1 MNQLQVLPTIF
12 FKLQNGVDQQLN
24 VTYQLFG
31 QALHQAPIVLVNHAL
46 TGNSQVAGE
55 EGWWKSLIGENKV
68 IDLNKFTV
76 IAFNIPGNGFDK
88 KDKNLIHN
96 YKEYTTKDIATIYW
110 KSLEQIGVNKLFAL
124 IGGSLGGAIAWEMAL
139 LEPEKIEYLI
149 PIATNNKASDW
160 LIGNVHIQESILNQ
174 QEQPLEKARMHAMLL
189 YRTPESIQEKF
200 KGTYNENKN
209 CYAVEDWLNYH
220 GDSLQKRF
228 TLASYKMMNHL
239 LRTIGKELMPK
250 DLEQFAKTTSA
261 TICSIYVNSDYMF
274 TSREQIETIQLI
286 ANHKKDTHLYSI
298 QSIHGH
304 DAFLIEYEQLNTLL
318 QPIFKKT

>member
-1 MNQLQVLPTIF
+1 MSQLQVLPSISF
-12 FKLQNGVDQQLN
+12 QLQNGVDQQLN

-31 QALHQAPIVLVNHAL
+31 QALHQAPIVLINHAL

-55 EGWWKSLIGENKV
+55 KGWWKSLIGENKV

-88 KDKNLIHN
+88 EDKNLIHN

-110 KSLEQIGVNKLFAL
+110 KSLEQIGINELFAL

-139 LEPEKIEYLI
+139 LEPKKIKHLI

-189 YRTPESIQEKF
+189 YRTPESIHEKF

-228 TLASYKMMNHL
+228 TLASYRMMNHL
-239 LRTIGKELMPK
+239 LKTIGKELTSK
-250 DLEQFAKTTSA
+250 DLEIFAKTTTA
-261 TICSIYVNSDYMF
+261 TIYSIYVNSDYMF
-274 TSREQIETIQLI
+274 TSKEQIETIQLI
-286 ANHKKDTHLYSI
+286 ANHKRDTHLYSI

-318 QPIFKKT
+318 QPIFKKA

>member
-1 MNQLQVLPTIF
+1 MHQLQVLPTLSF
-12 FKLQNGVDQQLN
+12 QLQNGLEQQLN

-31 QALHQAPIVLVNHAL
+31 QALHQAPLIVVNHAL

-55 EGWWKSLIGENKV
+55 TGWWNNLIGKNKV

-76 IAFNIPGNGFDK
+76 IAFNIPGNGFDGE
-88 KDKNLIHN
+88 DQNLIHN
-96 YKEYTTKDIATIYW
+96 YKDFTTKDIATIYW
-110 KSLEQIGVNKLFAL
+110 KNLEQIGVNELFAL

-139 LEPEKIEYLI
+139 LEPKKIKHLI
-149 PIATNNKASDW
+149 PIATNIKASDW
-160 LIGNVHIQESILNQ
+160 LIGNVHIQDSILNQ
-174 QEQPLEKARMHAMLL
+174 QEHPLEKARMHAMLL

-200 KGTYNENKN
+200 NGVYDENKN

-228 TLASYKMMNHL
+228 TLAAYKMMNHL
-239 LRTIGKELMPK
+239 LKTIGKELTAT
-250 DLEQFAKTTSA
+250 DLEQFSKTTTTA
-261 TICSIYVNSDYMF
+261 IHSIYVDTDYMF
-274 TSREQIETIQLI
+274 TAKEQLETAQSI
-286 ANHKKDTHLYSI
+286 AQQKEDAYIHCI

-318 QPIFKKT
+318 QPIFKKA

>member
-1 MNQLQVLPTIF
+1 MSQLQVLPTISF
-12 FKLQNGVDQQLN
+12 QLQNGVDQQLN

-46 TGNSQVAGE
+46 TGNSQVAGK
-55 EGWWKSLIGENKV
+55 EGWWSNLIGETKV
-68 IDLNKFTV
+68 IDLNRFTV

-88 KDKNLIHN
+88 EDKNLIHN

-110 KSLEQIGVNKLFAL
+110 KSLEQIGINELFAL

-139 LEPEKIEYLI
+139 LEPKKIKHLI
-149 PIATNNKASDW
+149 PIATNIKASDW
-160 LIGNVHIQESILNQ
+160 LIGNAHIQESILNQ

-239 LRTIGKELMPK
+239 LRTIGQELTSE
-250 DLEQFAKTTSA
+250 DLERFAKTTSA
-261 TICSIYVNSDYMF
+261 TIHCIYVDSDYMF
-274 TSREQIETIQLI
+274 TSREQINTVQSI
-286 ANHKKDTHLYSI
+286 ANHKKDIHLYSI

-318 QPIFKKT
+318 QPIFKKA

>member
-1 MNQLQVLPTIF
+1 MSQLQVLPTISF
-12 FKLQNGVDQQLN
+12 QLQNGVDQQLN
-24 VTYQLFG
+24 LTYQLFG

-55 EGWWKSLIGENKV
+55 EGWWSNLIGETKV
-68 IDLNKFTV
+68 IDLNRFTV

-88 KDKNLIHN
+88 EDKNLIHN

-110 KSLEQIGVNKLFAL
+110 KSLEQIGINELFAL

-139 LEPEKIEYLI
+139 LEPKKIKHLI
-149 PIATNNKASDW
+149 PIATNIKASDW
-160 LIGNVHIQESILNQ
+160 LIGNAHIQESILNQ

-200 KGTYNENKN
+200 KGNYNENKN

-239 LRTIGKELMPK
+239 LRTIGKELTSQ
-250 DLEQFAKTTSA
+250 DLERFAKTTSA
-261 TICSIYVNSDYMF
+261 TIYSIYVNSDYMF

-286 ANHKKDTHLYSI
+286 ANHKKEIHLYSI

-318 QPIFKKT
+318 QPIFKKA